1 MYSVDKN
8 CMIYLNGKYIYFDED
23 EEEKKNVIENY
34 DDTNEEEQK
43 IIETQ
48 KQNNDFNL
56 FTYILKFFWMLLT
69 LYTNIELFFKNINK
83 KEVLVEDLKITKNK
97 SNYYY
102 YSNNKIIAESKNLTN
117 RKNYDFAISYYDT
130 NSDNKFVEVILC
142 YNKQKKR
149 NMCICNKHFMSI
161 FYTIDKNDY
170 EIKFDS
176 NNMNFYLTN
185 NIIDYHIISFLMLK
199 QHNINITK
207 LPYNVIMIDHNSNII
222 ELKDTDFIKFYKS
235 RYIIGKYD

>member
-97 SNYYY
+97 SNYY
-102 YSNNKIIAESKNLTN
+102 
-117 RKNYDFAISYYDT
+117 
-130 NSDNKFVEVILC
+130 
-142 YNKQKKR
+142 
-149 NMCICNKHFMSI
+149 
-161 FYTIDKNDY
+161 
-170 EIKFDS
+170 
-176 NNMNFYLTN
+176 
-185 NIIDYHIISFLMLK
+185 
-199 QHNINITK
+199 
-207 LPYNVIMIDHNSNII
+207 
-222 ELKDTDFIKFYKS
+222 
-235 RYIIGKYD
+235 

>member
-1 MYSVDKN
+1 
-8 CMIYLNGKYIYFDED
+8 
-23 EEEKKNVIENY
+23 
-34 DDTNEEEQK
+34 
-43 IIETQ
+43 
-48 KQNNDFNL
+48 
-56 FTYILKFFWMLLT
+56 MLLT